1 MERLYLNGRLKDLG
15 SGQQHKV
22 APGCGGEETV
32 RDQGQH
38 GQPGVVV
45 TSGGEGFHVDSKL
58 TYRVGCPPMDEQDCP
73 TNSTSNANEIQV
85 HKQPAFA
92 CTKDMSVQFFF
103 FFFATMMKAVQVN
116 KLINKKDVSTFFH
129 LL

>member
-45 TSGGEGFHVDSKL
+45 AAGVEGHHGAPKATQRPGS
-58 TYRVGCPPMDEQDCP
+58 PPMDEQDCP
-73 TNSTSNANEIQV
+73 TNSTSIANEIQV
-85 HKQPAFA
+85 QLSHQGQDCHRF
-92 CTKDMSVQFFF
+92 
-103 FFFATMMKAVQVN
+103 
-116 KLINKKDVSTFFH
+116 IW
-129 LL
+129 